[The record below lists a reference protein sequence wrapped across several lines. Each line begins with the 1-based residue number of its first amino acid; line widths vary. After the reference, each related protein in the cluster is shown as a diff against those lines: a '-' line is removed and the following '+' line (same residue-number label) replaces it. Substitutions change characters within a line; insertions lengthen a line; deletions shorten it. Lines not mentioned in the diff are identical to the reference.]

1 MASAEI
7 YKLADSEN
15 PQEEMLK
22 KIGDLSNL
30 TVGGAKVLVWVYI
43 APRKTKGGIL
53 RPDSNVKEDL
63 YQGVVG
69 YVLTTGPLAFK
80 DDETNKFGGFSV
92 KPGDWVTFR
101 PADARRVQ
109 LKGVDCRIIED
120 VLIDMKIDTP
130 EMITH
135 VQ

>member
-1 MASAEI
+1 MAAEI

-15 PQEEMLK
+15 PQEEMLS
-22 KIGDLSNL
+22 KIGDLDNIE
-30 TVGGAKVLVWVYI
+30 VGGAKVLVWVYI

-69 YVLTTGPLAFK
+69 YVLKTGPLAYIN
-80 DDETNKFGGFSV
+80 DGTNDFGGFSV
-92 KPGDWVTFR
+92 KAGDWVTFR

-109 LKGVDCRIIED
+109 INGVDCRIIED
-120 VLIDMKIDTP
+120 VLVDMKINTP
-130 EMITH
+130 ELITH
-135 VQ
+135 VK